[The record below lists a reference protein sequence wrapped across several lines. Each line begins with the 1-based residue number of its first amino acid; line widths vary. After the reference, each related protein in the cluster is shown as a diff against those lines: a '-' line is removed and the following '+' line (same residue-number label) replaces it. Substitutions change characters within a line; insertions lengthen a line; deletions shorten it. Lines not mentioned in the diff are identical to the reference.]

1 VKLTG
6 AKNDLLERIAADKT
20 FGLTEEELRAVI
32 DPAKFT
38 GMAVQQTEIFLREQV
53 QPVLDA
59 NRELLGTK
67 DSVTV

>member
-1 VKLTG
+1 
-6 AKNDLLERIAADKT
+6 
-20 FGLTEEELRAVI
+20 
-32 DPAKFT
+32 
-38 GMAVQQTEIFLREQV
+38 VQQTEIFLREQV